1 MAARWLDAAQ
11 AACARLIQNA
21 VGHAESGGAIH
32 LRQGNAMDSGTQT
45 HLAALRGLLTSR
57 LRELQAGLRAT
68 ELARDDSDAATEVSD
83 RKDDA
88 SRSMVASV
96 SDAEAW
102 RHRAE
107 LTEIEHALQRLD
119 GGTYGDCID
128 CGEPIPLQ
136 RLRVLPAALRCA
148 VCQGRAEQRV
158 A

>member
-1 MAARWLDAAQ
+1 
-11 AACARLIQNA
+11 
-21 VGHAESGGAIH
+21 
-32 LRQGNAMDSGTQT
+32 MDSGTQT

-57 LRELQAGLRAT
+57 LHELQAGLRAA
-68 ELARDDSDAATEVSD
+68 ELARDDSDATTEVSD

-102 RHRAE
+102 RQPHRARRDRAMRCSGS
-107 LTEIEHALQRLD
+107 TAAPMATASH
-119 GGTYGDCID
+119 